1 MVDWLRRKCIRLLIH
16 AIAGTCHTEV
26 SGREAVEEVRRRG
39 APLIIL
45 FWHRHIFAL
54 IHHFRNSGARP
65 LISHS
70 KDGDLV
76 AGVAR
81 EFGLDPIRGS
91 SSRGGA
97 AAFLTMMRSL
107 REPGTEVL
115 ITADGPR
122 GPARRMKPGT
132 LELAR
137 RSGAWLIPVSWYA
150 RPVHIFQRSWDKF
163 LLPLPF
169 SRVRLTYGAP
179 IPPDA
184 LSNHDAEEA
193 VQRRMD
199 ELEKSLRGGLYGG
212 NDPEEIK

>member
-1 MVDWLRRKCIRLLIH
+1 MGDWLRRKCIRLLIH
-16 AIAGTCHTEV
+16 AIAGTCRTEV
-26 SGREAVEEVRRRG
+26 SGREAVEEVRRQG

-122 GPARRMKPGT
+122 GPARKMKPGT

-150 RPVHIFQRSWDKF
+150 RPVHIFRRSWDKF

-184 LSNHDAEEA
+184 LSSRHAEEMI
-193 VQRRMD
+193 RNRLN
-199 ELEKSLRGGLYGG
+199 ELEAGLLHGLRRKR
-212 NDPEEIK
+212 DSKESI